1 MAPKSKRIHGPGSN
15 APHPFD
21 AAYGTD
27 TDGLIPGRRLGVGH
41 RQDKHITAYHGT
53 APSVFH
59 QLVGLWRQTP
69 PHRPP
74 HDYTFLDIGAGK
86 GRAMLMA
93 SEMEFRQVVGVE
105 LNPEL
110 VAVAAD
116 NIELWRK
123 QGLAHAPMQLLQGD
137 IAALEFPDTPCLVYL
152 FNPFGPVVL
161 RQLLRRIE
169 KHFATRPRMLDVLY
183 VNHEH
188 LAVFQRHAGFEQLW
202 SGSIVLSPEDA
213 AADVATIKR
222 DAKGEYATTGD
233 EVCSI
238 FRWISVEKEQQL

>member
-1 MAPKSKRIHGPGSN
+1 MASNSKRTRTPKPI

-27 TDGLIPGRRLGVGH
+27 TDGLIPGRRLGIGH

-59 QLVGLWRQTP
+59 QLVEMWRQTP

-74 HDYTFLDIGAGK
+74 HDYTFLDLGAGK
-86 GRAMLMA
+86 GRAMLLA
-93 SEMEFRQVVGVE
+93 SEMEFRQVIGVE
-105 LNPEL
+105 LNPDL
-110 VAVAAD
+110 VAVAEN
-116 NIELWRK
+116 NIEIWRK
-123 QGLAHAPMQLLQGD
+123 QGRARAPIALLEGD
-137 IAALEFPDTPCLVYL
+137 IAALDFPDTPCLVYL

-161 RQLLRRIE
+161 RQLIRRIE
-169 KHFATRPRMLDVLY
+169 KRFGAQLKMLDVLY

-188 LAVFQRHAGFEQLW
+188 QDVFQRHPGFEELW
-202 SGSIVLSPEDA
+202 SGSVWLSAEDA
-213 AADVATIKR
+213 AADVATIER

-238 FRWISVEKEQQL
+238 YRWTANPAQKD